1 MVRFECLRRP
11 NSSRSLPSPHRI
23 SFGRHNAY
31 NISKFISLRVVKYDN
46 RPRHNKS
53 FNMLTKLFD
62 RLMRASHRGI
72 CATKLNMILSFSSAI
87 APGHQNSS
95 VQSNSWVKLIPFC
108 PSMGRLGEW
117 ARPRFEGVNVV
128 KIPEQKCLNRLQ
140 NGLGLMP
147 GRGRPNRSTSLPPLL
162 ALSPTKFVQHQS
174 IYLSKSHK
182 IW

>member
-1 MVRFECLRRP
+1 MSAPGIEVTISLIQFFFPGHGVTGIGPPSLKEEKLQKFPKKTASGMVRFECLRRP

-95 VQSNSWVKLIPFC
+95 VQSNS
-108 PSMGRLGEW
+108 
-117 ARPRFEGVNVV
+117 
-128 KIPEQKCLNRLQ
+128 
-140 NGLGLMP
+140 
-147 GRGRPNRSTSLPPLL
+147 
-162 ALSPTKFVQHQS
+162 
-174 IYLSKSHK
+174 
-182 IW
+182 